1 MLCCN
6 SLTEIP
12 DSIGYMRN
20 LTNLSLANNKIV
32 ALPDTLGYL
41 EKLTELTVSNNEL
54 VYIPCSIGLL
64 KNLTT
69 LSLQRNRLKEL
80 PAEIGKLKKLEM
92 IDVSNNPLEVLPA
105 ETSRIFSLKL
115 VRTNECPLLDTV
127 PLPQPPKVLSLK
139 EITARYIVRNQIPV
153 NYLVHDQLQ
162 KYLTSSH
169 ECTFCKGPYF
179 EQYESR
185 IRIITRNNKPIP
197 IESRLCIDHY
207 DNELKRIEKLFST
220 VPATAPTRS
229 SAPSTPNRSRASSN
243 ASVKEKTLHSSPSLP
258 NLPRKEKKPKL
269 IKRLSSAVLKT
280 SLSMTFLRE
289 KNLH

>member
-6 SLTEIP
+6 SLAEIP
-12 DSIGYMRN
+12 DAIGYMRN

-69 LSLQRNRLKEL
+69 LSLQRNNLTEL
-80 PAEIGKLKKLEM
+80 PVEIGKLKKLEM
-92 IDVSNNPLEVLPA
+92 IDVSNNPLELLPA
-105 ETSRIFSLKL
+105 EISRIFSLKL
-115 VRTNECPLLDTV
+115 LRTNECPFIQDI
-127 PLPQPPKVLSLK
+127 PLPSVPRVLSLK
-139 EITARYIVRNQIPV
+139 ELAARFIVRNQIPITYTI
-153 NYLVHDQLQ
+153 NDQLQ

-169 ECTFCKGPYF
+169 ECSFCKGPYF
-179 EQYESR
+179 GQYESR
-185 IRIITRNNKPIP
+185 IRMVTRNNKSIP

-207 DNELKRIEKLFST
+207 DNELKRIEKLFSI
-220 VPATAPTRS
+220 VPLTAPARS
-229 SAPSTPNRSRASSN
+229 SAPSTPNRSRSSSN

-258 NLPRKEKKPKL
+258 NLPQKERKPKL
-269 IKRLSSAVLKT
+269 IRRLSSAVLKT
-280 SLSMTFLRE
+280 SLSMTFLRD